1 MKDLQPRSISK
12 IIAKFQP
19 SVIEKMKVSFL
30 LSHLLQYYVLID
42 SEKFELAGTV
52 WLSIKIIPRQYTIFE
67 QICIGPN
74 NGQEQASMQLLLLLE
89 IWKASLIKMLSFLI
103 ILSRSFTFIHQWN
116 PSIMDT
122 IDQ

>member
-42 SEKFELAGTV
+42 SEKFELAGMPVNKADYPWTV
-52 WLSIKIIPRQYTIFE
+52 HNI
-67 QICIGPN
+67 
-74 NGQEQASMQLLLLLE
+74 
-89 IWKASLIKMLSFLI
+89 
-103 ILSRSFTFIHQWN
+103 
-116 PSIMDT
+116 
-122 IDQ
+122 